1 MTTPPGWWG
10 GYVDEL
16 AVRQAMAFGAS
27 QDPWEL
33 TAAMKLA
40 AEVNPEIIVEIG
52 CDRGGT
58 LYAWRAL
65 CPRVYGITLE
75 DNSASTGGSGLGL
88 ETHGAMV
95 LVGDSHEPLARRW
108 LLSCLIDAEDPR
120 SYQPVDVLVLDGDH
134 SAAGVRQDVSD
145 YGPLVREGG
154 LILLHDIDSVPDV
167 FCPVEV
173 KQVWPGLKAR
183 YATEEIRNP
192 DSGGQGWG
200 VIRVQPGDVF

>member
-1 MTTPPGWWG
+1 MTVAGWWG

-16 AVRQAMAFGAS
+16 AVRQAMAYGAS

-65 CPRVYGITLE
+65 CDRVYGITLE
-75 DNSASTGGSGLGL
+75 DNGPGTGGSGLGL
-88 ETHGAMV
+88 YSHGAV
-95 LVGDSHEPLARRW
+95 ICIGDSHDGASLRNLAG
-108 LLSCLIDAEDPR
+108 LLAGD
-120 SYQPVDVLVLDGDH
+120 PVDVLFLDGDH
-134 SAAGVRQDVSD
+134 SAYGVRQDLAM
-145 YGPLVREGG
+145 YAPLVRAGG

-173 KQVWPGLKAR
+173 KQVWPELKAR